1 MDVVIGAGPAGR
13 TYAMILA
20 EAGHEVLLLDR
31 NGKEGTG
38 GKCLNEACVVLGAL
52 IEAARLVV
60 WAKLGIPGVELDV
73 GDINFRRLTRSV
85 RKVVETIRQRLIKET
100 ERAGVEILRA
110 EAVKVDESLNVYT
123 KDGDVLEADRVLI
136 ATGSRPAIPEVEGVD
151 SDAVFTFREILEM
164 EVPSELC
171 VVGGGPTALES
182 AFAFAALGSEVV
194 LAYRSRILPNAPEEV
209 RREILKDLELVGVN
223 AVRAGELR
231 AIRETS
237 SGVECRFE
245 RGATVADA
253 VLLATGLEPNSDIA
267 ANSGLPLRK
276 DGSVVVDDG
285 MRTPRDGVYAA
296 GDVTGP
302 PYLTPVAR
310 YEGTV
315 AALNALGKNV
325 RRGNPPAPRVIRLF
339 RDFGRLELRGIDW
352 EGSLPT
358 PVGGPAFWMLHHGIK
373 GKMVCRKRGVTTEAF
388 IVAPRIAPMLPYPRC
403 VEPDWRL
410 IEVHPTPDPVIG
422 LLKQLGLRRTL
433 GE

>member
-1 MDVVIGAGPAGR
+1 M
-13 TYAMILA
+13 
-20 EAGHEVLLLDR
+20 
-31 NGKEGTG
+31 
-38 GKCLNEACVVLGAL
+38 
-52 IEAARLVV
+52 
-60 WAKLGIPGVELDV
+60 
-73 GDINFRRLTRSV
+73 
-85 RKVVETIRQRLIKET
+85 
-100 ERAGVEILRA
+100 
-110 EAVKVDESLNVYT
+110 
-123 KDGDVLEADRVLI
+123 
-136 ATGSRPAIPEVEGVD
+136 D

-171 VVGGGPTALES
+171 VVGGGATALES

-223 AVRAGELR
+223 AVCAGELR

-253 VLLATGLEPNSDIA
+253 VLLATGLEPNSDVA

-276 DGSVVVDDG
+276 DGSVVVDDR
-285 MRTPRDGVYAA
+285 MRTPRDGIYAA

-302 PYLTPVAR
+302 PYLTSVAR

-315 AALNALGKNV
+315 AALNALGKDV
-325 RRGNPPAPRVIRLF
+325 RRDPLAPRVIRLF

-352 EGSLPT
+352 EGSLPA
-358 PVGGPAFWMLHHGIK
+358 PVGGPAFWMLHHGIG

-388 IVAPRIAPMLPYPRC
+388 IVAPRIAPMLPYPCC
-403 VEPDWRL
+403 VELDWRL
-410 IEVHPTPDPVIG
+410 IEVHPTPDPMIG
-422 LLKQLGLRRTL
+422 LLKQPGLRRTL

>member
-1 MDVVIGAGPAGR
+1 MDVVVGAGPAGR

-31 NGKEGTG
+31 NGKEGIG

-52 IEAARLVV
+52 IEAARLVL
-60 WAKLGIPGVELDV
+60 WAKLGIPGVELNVETID
-73 GDINFRRLTRSV
+73 FKRLTRSV
-85 RKVVETIRQRLIKET
+85 KKVVDAIRQKLIKET
-100 ERAGVEILRA
+100 ERTGVEIQRA
-110 EAVKVDESLNVYT
+110 EVVKVDESLNIHT
-123 KDGDVLEADRVLI
+123 KDDVLEADRVLI
-136 ATGSRPAIPEVEGVD
+136 ATGSRPAIPGVKGVD
-151 SDAVFTFREILEM
+151 SDFVFTFREILKM
-164 EVPSELC
+164 GIPSELC

-194 LAYRSRILPNAPEEV
+194 LAYRSKILPKVPVEV
-209 RREILKDLELVGVN
+209 RCEILKDLKLAGVD

-231 AIRETS
+231 EIRETS

-245 RGATVADA
+245 RGATATDA
-253 VLLATGLEPNSDIA
+253 VLLATGLEPNSEIA
-267 ANSGLPLRK
+267 ASSGLPLRK

-296 GDVTGP
+296 GDVIGP

-315 AALNALGKNV
+315 AALNALGKDV
-325 RRGNPPAPRVIRLF
+325 RRGNPSVPRVIRLF
-339 RDFGRLELRGIDW
+339 RDFGRVELREIDW
-352 EGSLPT
+352 EGSFPT
-358 PVGGPAFWMLHHGIK
+358 PVGGPAFWMFHHGIE
-373 GKMVCRKRGVTTEAF
+373 GKMVCKKRGATTEAF
-388 IVAPRIAPMLPYPRC
+388 IVAPRIASMLPYPHC
-403 VEPDWRL
+403 MEPDWRL

-433 GE
+433 DE